1 MTETAGHRQAKEN
14 AAGVNGKTEVPLS
27 GGRRLD
33 ALTLGGRAT
42 EVERSGT
49 AKGLEAA
56 ARRLR
61 DADANQHVL
70 RVPQKD
76 IDAAAEAMHKIG
88 VRGTVRNLAGTKRR
102 SV

>member
-1 MTETAGHRQAKEN
+1 MTETAGHRRAKGN
-14 AAGVNGKTEVPLS
+14 AAGVNGKTEVPLP

-33 ALTLGGRAT
+33 ALTQGGRAT

-49 AKGLEAA
+49 AEGLEAA
-56 ARRLR
+56 ARRLQ
-61 DADANQHVL
+61 AAKATQHVL

-76 IDAAAEAMHKIG
+76 MDAAAEAMREIG